1 VNSAENLRKW
11 LNSQWSPGNSSLIGK
26 VKEALDTDV
35 ASAGGSGVFDQ
46 ARALHGLRKDTL
58 DNPNG
63 IAKLLTEQGPGGI
76 NQAIPDEQVATKLLT
91 MPTRQFEHIIETL
104 RFLPDNLAPQGSQA
118 IAEIRGA
125 LAKRIYQA
133 GDSGG
138 TQNGPSLWNAANVTR
153 AMNAN
158 RSKMNILFTPEQL
171 DRLKTLHDVGYVL
184 QSPTA
189 YKGAAAQGYNFLQS
203 GAIKAP
209 ALGLAGLGAY
219 LGGPAGATI
228 GSALGSAASGAAKA
242 KIDASMAQ
250 KLSKS
255 LQNPAPSFSK

>member
-1 VNSAENLRKW
+1 LRKW
-11 LNSQWSPGNSSLIGK
+11 LNSQWSPGNSRLIGQ
-26 VKEALDTDV
+26 VKEALDSDV
-35 ASAGGSGVFDQ
+35 ARAGGAGVFDE
-46 ARALHGLRKDTL
+46 ARALHSLRKNTL

-63 IAKLLTEQGPGGI
+63 IAKLLTAEGPKGI
-76 NQAIPDEQVATKLLT
+76 NQAIPDEQVSNKLLT
-91 MPTRQFEHIIETL
+91 MPTGQFEHIVDTL
-104 RFLPDNLAPQGSQA
+104 RSLPGDLAPQGQQA
-118 IAEIRGA
+118 ISEIRGA

-138 TQNGPSLWNAANVTR
+138 TQNGPSMWNAANVTR

-158 RSKMNILFTPEQL
+158 KSKMEILFTPEQL
-171 DRLKTLHDVGYVL
+171 DRFRILHDVGHVL

-203 GAIKAP
+203 GAIKTP

-219 LGGPAGATI
+219 LGGPV
-228 GSALGSAASGAAKA
+228 GSMLGTALGSAASGAAKA
-242 KIDASMAQ
+242 KVDASMAQ

-255 LQNPAPSFSK
+255 LQNPAPNFSK